1 MVDEHMLYLLY
12 IYGAYVGIMVVTGLD
27 MVGVFVV
34 PACSVPFTRD
44 CRTMIFSAFLRTL
57 RIV

>member
-1 MVDEHMLYLLY
+1 MSTCFIYLLY

-34 PACSVPFTRD
+34 PACRPFTRD
-44 CRTMIFSAFLRTL
+44 WLDDDPPLLSLGR
-57 RIV
+57 